1 MRSLN
6 WVLGSNRFRVKI
18 DAFAHISPIRYLERV
33 ERILAGPDVSTAVT
47 EHRPWL
53 RADPVLFDLEARWR
67 ALEPFDDCRQV
78 LVLAAPPLEEL
89 GSPAVTR
96 DLARLANDEMAAL
109 VQAHDRFVGFAASLP
124 LNDVDA
130 GLAELDRAVADL
142 GALGFQLYSNVNG
155 IPLDDP
161 RFEPLFARAE
171 ELDLVIWLH
180 PTRSPAWSDY
190 PSEAHS
196 LHGIWWSIGWP
207 YETAAAMCRLVY
219 SGVLEA
225 HPGLRILTHHAGAM
239 IPYFSGRFR
248 AIQTDDQRPA
258 LERLP
263 SEPLEY
269 FHRFYADT
277 AVFGAPHALRCA
289 IDFFG
294 TEHMLFGTDMPLA
307 GPGAV
312 ADTIADIESLGLP
325 EPQRHQIY
333 EGNARSLFKPGT
345 VPEHFA

>member
-1 MRSLN
+1 M
-6 WVLGSNRFRVKI
+6 KI
-18 DAFAHISPIRYLERV
+18 DAFAHISPVRYLERI
-33 ERILAGPDVSTAVT
+33 EPILAGPGASAAVS
-47 EHRPWL
+47 EHGPWL
-53 RADPVLFDLEARWR
+53 RADPVLFDLDARWR
-67 ALEPFDDCRQV
+67 ALEQFGDYRQV

-89 GSPAVTR
+89 GEPAVTR
-96 DLARLANDEMAAL
+96 DLAQLANDEMAAL
-109 VQAHDRFVGFAASLP
+109 VHAHDRFAGFAASLP

-130 GLAELDRAVADL
+130 SLVELDRAVSDL
-142 GALGFQLYSNVNG
+142 GAFGFQLYSNVNG

-180 PTRSPAWSDY
+180 PTRSPAWADY
-190 PSEAHS
+190 PAEARS

-248 AIQTDDQRPA
+248 EVQTEDQRPA

-263 SEPLEY
+263 AEPLDY

-277 AVFGAPHALRCA
+277 AVFGAPRCA
-289 IDFFG
+289 
-294 TEHMLFGTDMPLA
+294 
-307 GPGAV
+307 
-312 ADTIADIESLGLP
+312 
-325 EPQRHQIY
+325 
-333 EGNARSLFKPGT
+333 ARSTSSAPTASSSAPTCRSAARASWPTPSPTWSRWASQSRSGASSTRATPARSSNRGQSPNISRNTFVTGSDRGLSP
-345 VPEHFA
+345 V

>member
-1 MRSLN
+1 MRIAQD
-6 WVLGSNRFRVKI
+6 FRVKI
-18 DAFAHISPIRYLERV
+18 DAFAHISPVRYLDRIEP
-33 ERILAGPDVSTAVT
+33 ILAGPGASAAVS
-47 EHRPWL
+47 EHGPWL
-53 RADPVLFDLEARWR
+53 RADPVLFDLDARWR
-67 ALEPFDDCRQV
+67 ALEQFGDYRQV

-89 GSPAVTR
+89 GEPAVTR

-109 VQAHDRFVGFAASLP
+109 VHAHDRFAGFAASLP

-130 GLAELDRAVADL
+130 SLVELDRAVSEL
-142 GALGFQLYSNVNG
+142 GALGFQIYSNVNG

-180 PTRSPAWSDY
+180 PTRSPAWADY
-190 PSEAHS
+190 PAEARS

-248 AIQTDDQRPA
+248 EVQTEDQRPA

-263 SEPLEY
+263 AEPLDY

-294 TEHMLFGTDMPLA
+294 PERVLFGTDMPL
-307 GPGAV
+307 GGQGVV
-312 ADTIADIESLGLP
+312 ADTIADVESLGLP
-325 EPQRHQIY
+325 EAQRRQLY

-345 VPEHFA
+345 VPEHFP

>member
-1 MRSLN
+1 
-6 WVLGSNRFRVKI
+6 
-18 DAFAHISPIRYLERV
+18 
-33 ERILAGPDVSTAVT
+33 
-47 EHRPWL
+47 
-53 RADPVLFDLEARWR
+53 
-67 ALEPFDDCRQV
+67 
-78 LVLAAPPLEEL
+78 
-89 GSPAVTR
+89 
-96 DLARLANDEMAAL
+96 EMAAL
-109 VQAHDRFVGFAASLP
+109 VHAHDRFAGFAASLP

-130 GLAELDRAVADL
+130 SLVELDRAVSEL
-142 GALGFQLYSNVNG
+142 GALGFQIYSNVNG

-180 PTRSPAWSDY
+180 PTRSPAWADY
-190 PSEAHS
+190 PAEARS

-248 AIQTDDQRPA
+248 EVQTEDQRPA

-263 SEPLEY
+263 AEPLDY

-294 TEHMLFGTDMPLA
+294 PERVLFGTDMPLG
-307 GPGAV
+307 GPGVV
-312 ADTIADIESLGLP
+312 AETIADVESLGIS
-325 EPQRHQIY
+325 EPQRRQLY

-345 VPEHFA
+345 VPEHFP